1 MSYRRACS
9 WLCVAG
15 LGQGES
21 PPARRVSTLSL
32 ITIPFLVLF
41 SALLVSAAMR
51 VTGHAWAAW
60 VGLLPLFL
68 VVRMFAPGGALCC
81 GALWGA
87 AVCALTALG
96 SGGVISPTLLSGVF
110 LVSVAALYTGLGALL
125 TRWIGFSPLVLAVGW
140 MGVEFALQPLG
151 LRNGLL
157 AGMQGDGV
165 LLHWL
170 GGLFG
175 YVLVA
180 FLVAYAN
187 ASLLVFL
194 SNARLTIPRQMS
206 FAGMP
211 HVGASSSS
219 QGFFCISL
227 LVSRRVQPR
236 APPKPVLAMS

>member
-21 PPARRVSTLSL
+21 PPARRGSTLSR
-32 ITIPFLVLF
+32 IAIPFLVLF
-41 SALLVSAAMR
+41 SAVLVSAAMR
-51 VTGHAWAAW
+51 VTEHAWMAW

-87 AVCALTALG
+87 AVYALTALG
-96 SGGVISPTLLSGVF
+96 SGGVISPTLLSGVLF
-110 LVSVAALYTGLGALL
+110 VSVAALYTGLGALL

-157 AGMQGDGV
+157 AGTQGDGV

-187 ASLLVFL
+187 ASLLAVL
-194 SNARLTIPRQMS
+194 SSARLTIPRQMS

-211 HVGASSSS
+211 DVGACLSS
-219 QGFFCISL
+219 QTPWRIQL
-227 LVSRRVQPR
+227 LALRQAHPR
-236 APPKPVLAMS
+236 APPMPLGVVS